1 MATTLRN
8 TLADSVAPRLRPDQS
23 AASDLEKRIAPT
35 QRISQV
41 DVCLH
46 WHLRTVLTAYRFV
59 AYLMTEMLM
68 SSLKLL

>member
-8 TLADSVAPRLRPDQS
+8 TLGDNSAPRLRPYQS

-41 DVCLH
+41 DVCL
-46 WHLRTVLTAYRFV
+46 LGT
-59 AYLMTEMLM
+59 
-68 SSLKLL
+68 